1 MIITVTILA
10 LLIIPVWLL
19 YSLSVTGM
27 IFTSSI
33 PVWVILAFTFVFSA
47 TLSVV
52 TKAKRHELV
61 AAAAG

>member
-1 MIITVTILA
+1 MIITMAILA

-19 YSLSVTGM
+19 YKLSVTGM
-27 IFTSSI
+27 IFTSSV
-33 PVWVILAFTFVFSA
+33 PVWVILAFTFIFSA
-47 TLSVV
+47 MLSVV